1 MATKTFTLF
10 MGMLLAACTPAS
22 PQVDVEA
29 ERSAVLAAD
38 RAWSQTPPDLDAFMS
53 NFTPDGASLSGN
65 APAAEG
71 IEAVRSSNQEL
82 FGAPGFALSWSPSRA
97 DVSACGDLAY
107 TVGSYEITS
116 NDAAGNAQTRP
127 GKYLTVW
134 RKQADG
140 AWRVVVDA
148 PSENAPP
155 APPSPAPFELKAD
168 STKLDPD
175 HYSLEFENDQV
186 RIVRIKYGPGEKS
199 VMHEHPASVA
209 VLLTEQN
216 VRMHAPDGTSE
227 DDLGSAGDA
236 RWHDAG
242 THQPENLSDGPL
254 EVVLV
259 ELKTKS
265 D

>member
-1 MATKTFTLF
+1 MASKTLPLL
-10 MGMLLAACTPAS
+10 MGVLLVACTPAG
-22 PQVDVEA
+22 PQVDVEV

-38 RAWSQTPPDLDAFMS
+38 RAWSQTPPDLDAFTS
-53 NFTPDGASLSGN
+53 NFTLEGASLIGN

-71 IEAVRSSNQEL
+71 IEAIRSSTQEM

-134 RKQADG
+134 EKQADG
-140 AWRVVVDA
+140 IWKVVVDA
-148 PSENAPP
+148 ASENAPP
-155 APPSPAPFELKAD
+155 LPPAVAPFELEAD

-175 HYSLEFENDQV
+175 HYVLEFENDQV

-199 VMHEHPASVA
+199 VMHEHPDSVA
-209 VLLTEQN
+209 VVLTQQN
-216 VRMHAPDGTSE
+216 VRMHAPDGTTSDE
-227 DDLGSAGDA
+227 LGPAGEALWADA
-236 RWHDAG
+236 V
-242 THQPENLSDGPL
+242 THLVENLSDQPL

-259 ELKTKS
+259 EIKTKR